1 MKKLMLCIMSCLVLF
16 NLTGCGV
23 SSKYQVTKE
32 HRTETKYKETKEI
45 TYEEYEQKISNNETF
60 ILLLWQTGC
69 SHCETFEPKLN
80 KIIKQYNLEIFS
92 LNLHDLSDKEYSTIK
107 NKTFVSGTPTTVF
120 IQDGKYVSKV
130 VGDKDEED
138 IISFLVESGY
148 LEEK

>member
-1 MKKLMLCIMSCLVLF
+1 M
-16 NLTGCGV
+16 
-23 SSKYQVTKE
+23 
-32 HRTETKYKETKEI
+32 
-45 TYEEYEQKISNNETF
+45 
-60 ILLLWQTGC
+60 
-69 SHCETFEPKLN
+69 
-80 KIIKQYNLEIFS
+80 
-92 LNLHDLSDKEYSTIK
+92 HDLSDKEYSTIK